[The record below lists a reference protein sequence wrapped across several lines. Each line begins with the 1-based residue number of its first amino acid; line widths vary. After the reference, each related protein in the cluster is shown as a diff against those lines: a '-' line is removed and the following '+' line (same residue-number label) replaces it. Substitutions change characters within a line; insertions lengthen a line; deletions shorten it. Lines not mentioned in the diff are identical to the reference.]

1 MKEQKEARG
10 ADPEFKP
17 KKINTTNYLGHESHT
32 FSHAQTLT
40 LILSHAHTLHS
51 TNAQTISLNVVAGRV
66 GEKAKEN
73 EGQSTMY

>member
-1 MKEQKEARG
+1 VKEQKEARG

-17 KKINTTNYLGHESHT
+17 KKINTTNYLGHESHA

-51 TNAQTISLNVVAGRV
+51 TNAQTISFNVVTGGMR
-66 GEKAKEN
+66 EKAKEN
-73 EGQSTMY
+73 EGRFTMY